1 MLWFAENP
9 IVQDRCVSR
18 TVGFLTLVGWI
29 LHGPHGPSRQKK
41 VLNQFGQVFEGP
53 LDKPSNGAILQPMMN
68 KQDILDL
75 ILEHAENQGY
85 DSITEDSLK
94 DYTEQDLSRL
104 LDQLEDSAVY
114 ATTMPRY

>member
-1 MLWFAENP
+1 M
-9 IVQDRCVSR
+9 QGRCVSR

-41 VLNQFGQVFEGP
+41 VLIWFGQVFRGP
-53 LDKPSNGAILQPMMN
+53 LDIWSSGAILQPMMN
-68 KQDILDL
+68 SKQDILDL

-104 LDQLEDSAVY
+104 LDQFENAAVY
-114 ATTMPRY
+114 ATPVPKF

>member
-1 MLWFAENP
+1 M
-9 IVQDRCVSR
+9 QDRCVSR

-29 LHGPHGPSRQKK
+29 LHGPHGPSRYRK
-41 VLNQFGQVFEGP
+41 VLTISAVRKKFTV
-53 LDKPSNGAILQPMMN
+53 DIRTSGAILQPMMN
-68 KQDILDL
+68 SKQDLLDL

-104 LDQLEDSAVY
+104 LDQFENAAVY
-114 ATTMPRY
+114 ATPVLKF